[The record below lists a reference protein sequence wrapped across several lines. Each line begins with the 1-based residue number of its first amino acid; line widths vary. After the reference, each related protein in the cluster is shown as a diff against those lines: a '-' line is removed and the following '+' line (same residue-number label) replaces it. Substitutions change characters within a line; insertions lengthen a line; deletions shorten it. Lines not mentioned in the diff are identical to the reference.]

1 MIAAVLALYY
11 AFAPPQTDLKG
22 EIAAF
27 DRHIAAG
34 DFSVE
39 GALEVFT
46 QVHPEVAQAWYQ
58 LGYVYFREHKIWP
71 SVKALSKS
79 LSIDAK
85 QPEAHKVLGLDF
97 TILGRL
103 DLAQDELRRALTLK
117 PTSAEIQYHL
127 GRVYYEQGDSRQ
139 AALHLEK
146 ANELDPGNV
155 KTLHNLGLTYEA
167 LNQDQRAREC
177 FQQALTEDEKSVR
190 HSEWPYINFAS
201 FLNRHGEYQAAI
213 ELLRKASLINA
224 KSDVAA
230 FELAK
235 AYRGLSEWQSEAQSL
250 EKAVELDPHN
260 TQYYYVLSV
269 VYKKLGKNE
278 EARAALGT
286 YESLKQAETRGNP

>member
-1 MIAAVLALYY
+1 MIAAILALY
-11 AFAPPQTDLKG
+11 AFAPPQTDLQS

-27 DRHIAAG
+27 DRQIAAG

-46 QVHPEVAQAWYQ
+46 QLHPDVAQSWYQ
-58 LGYVYFREHKIWP
+58 LGYVYFREHKIWA
-71 SVKALSKS
+71 SVKALSRS
-79 LSIDAK
+79 LSIDTK

-139 AALHLEK
+139 AALHLET
-146 ANELDPGNV
+146 ANALDPGNV

-167 LNQDQRAREC
+167 LNQDQRARDY
-177 FQQALTEDEKSVR
+177 FQRALTEDEKSPR
-190 HSEWPYINFAS
+190 RSEWPYINFAS

-213 ELLRKASLINA
+213 DLLRKASLVNP

-235 AYRGLSEWQSEAQSL
+235 AYRGLLQWQAEAEAL
-250 EKAVELDPHN
+250 EKAVDSGAKREQLFENPKHGSVAFCSDPFGHGFC
-260 TQYYYVLSV
+260 LIER
-269 VYKKLGKNE
+269 K
-278 EARAALGT
+278 R
-286 YESLKQAETRGNP
+286 